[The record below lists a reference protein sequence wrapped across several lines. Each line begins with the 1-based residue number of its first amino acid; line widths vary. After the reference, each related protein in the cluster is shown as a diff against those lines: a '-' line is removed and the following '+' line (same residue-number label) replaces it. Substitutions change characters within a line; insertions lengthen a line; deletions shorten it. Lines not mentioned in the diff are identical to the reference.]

1 VLAALI
7 GFGLAPG
14 FHLGGSC
21 TLGVLFV
28 GVVLFVGIGAL
39 SRQNDRPYSATV
51 FYLLL
56 GALASVG
63 LGMVGVARLTRL
75 LIIWFLSM

>member
-1 VLAALI
+1 MLI

-14 FHLGGSC
+14 FHLGGDY

-28 GVVLFVGIGAL
+28 GVALFVGIAAL
-39 SRQNDRPYSATV
+39 SRQDDRPYSATV

-56 GALASVG
+56 GA
-63 LGMVGVARLTRL
+63 VA
-75 LIIWFLSM
+75 